1 MRGFHSSVKLLN
13 ASEKKNKNKNVHWAL
28 ADAVSRFCPST
39 TSPGVRFHVDL
50 GAFIR
55 TTSSSMTRIPE
66 PPREGSPVSS
76 YAVRVLQLAVLAHC
90 QPELSSVYDQ
100 GRSRC
105 GGGRGE
111 LMIVFPTAE
120 EMTRTLVRDVCLM
133 MHFSTDVKSNPTH
146 PLSSSLTRA
155 SRASCATLFCGTH
168 SAPRGMTSGF
178 REKNGF
184 GVNRDPHLLMRRF
197 LNFTRRRRLW
207 SGT

>member
-1 MRGFHSSVKLLN
+1 
-13 ASEKKNKNKNVHWAL
+13 
-28 ADAVSRFCPST
+28 
-39 TSPGVRFHVDL
+39 
-50 GAFIR
+50 
-55 TTSSSMTRIPE
+55 MTRIPE

-155 SRASCATLFCGTH
+155 SRASRATLFCGTH

-178 REKNGF
+178 RGKK
-184 GVNRDPHLLMRRF
+184 RF
-197 LNFTRRRRLW
+197 WRQPRSSPSHETVPQLHASQEALERYLNFSRGDSDRTLHQ
-207 SGT
+207 